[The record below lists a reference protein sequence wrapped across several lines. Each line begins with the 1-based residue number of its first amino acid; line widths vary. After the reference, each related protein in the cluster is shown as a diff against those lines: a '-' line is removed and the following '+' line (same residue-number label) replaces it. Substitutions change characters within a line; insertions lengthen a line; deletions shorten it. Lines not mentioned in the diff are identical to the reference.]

1 MTRAGTLTIQRQL
14 NAAGWRLRE
23 DGIYGPATARAYQA
37 WLNAHTPESMPTP
50 APVAAKP
57 WYLSRAILGLLASA
71 AATLAGQ
78 AGWMVNADEI
88 TALLVQL
95 VEVGGLVLAFIGT
108 VRRRAPI
115 DPTLA
120 APGLRFPTRAP
131 DLPAG
136 GHPHQ
141 PPGPFGY

>member
-1 MTRAGTLTIQRQL
+1 MTRAETLTIQQQL
-14 NAAGWRLRE
+14 NAAGWRLKE
-23 DGIYGPATARAYQA
+23 DGVYGPVTARAYQA
-37 WLNAHTPESMPTP
+37 WLNAHTPEAMPTP

-108 VRRRAPI
+108 VRRRQPI
-115 DPTLA
+115 DPTLVA
-120 APGLRFPTRAP
+120 TGVRYPTRAP
-131 DLPAG
+131 DLSPDG
-136 GHPHQ
+136 DSDR